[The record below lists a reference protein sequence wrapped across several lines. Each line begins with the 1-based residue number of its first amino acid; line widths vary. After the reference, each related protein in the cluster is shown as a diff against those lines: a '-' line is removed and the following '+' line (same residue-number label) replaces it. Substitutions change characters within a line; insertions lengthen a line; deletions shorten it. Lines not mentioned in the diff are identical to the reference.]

1 MFERRRAYRVME
13 THRSPHQDGAAPLG
27 LGSGCEQHAQY
38 LEDFGAAVRDLL
50 ELHEQQWLAIIDG
63 DDDSCRFDVLIHMA
77 NERKQ
82 AAKYAYLHHVETHG
96 CSDFNA
102 FKRPR
107 ARGYHG

>member
-1 MFERRRAYRVME
+1 ME
-13 THRSPHQDGAAPLG
+13 TANSPHHSSAALAG
-27 LGSGCEQHAQY
+27 LGAGCEQHAQC
-38 LEDFGAAVRDLL
+38 LEDFGAAVREVL

-77 NERKQ
+77 NEKKQ

-102 FKRPR
+102 LTPPRPR
-107 ARGYHG
+107 GHHRR